1 MFKNSKGNSKKKE
14 NGKNIKRGIPQTETD
29 IKMPDVKPPKQDNEK
44 K

>member
-1 MFKNSKGNSKKKE
+1 MFEIKVKNNEKK
-14 NGKNIKRGIPQTETD
+14 IKRGIPQTETD